1 MVVAVRLASVL
12 ALGGAALAQ
21 RQPRAL
27 PVFSGVYGEG
37 LDEHARFGCELGAR
51 RADHRRRR
59 RERAA
64 RAAWVRSATRPPRA
78 CTPRRGVHDAAFLA
92 YMAELR
98 APTARKCR

>member
-37 LDEHARFGCELGAR
+37 LDKILIEVC
-51 RADHRRRR
+51 
-59 RERAA
+59 
-64 RAAWVRSATRPPRA
+64 P
-78 CTPRRGVHDAAFLA
+78 
-92 YMAELR
+92 
-98 APTARKCR
+98 